1 MPPRDGFQGCASVPR
16 CKVRQGGRA
25 IRPVSVTAIKAGAVS
40 ADTNATALD
49 GVSQQIFSYTAHIL
63 TTQDTPAPG
72 AYSDTIVIDNQF

>member
-1 MPPRDGFQGCASVPR
+1 M
-16 CKVRQGGRA
+16 
-25 IRPVSVTAIKAGAVS
+25 TAIKAGAVS